1 MTGKHCARDKHIT
14 YDLAFFSQGVKRF
27 TTRYRLIGISYFVQ
41 GSPSGGRRMRPGG
54 AASRKALKIEPEKM
68 RKQAIKRPHTE
79 A

>member
-41 GSPSGGRRMRPGG
+41 GSPSGGRRMRPRG

-68 RKQAIKRPHTE
+68 RKQAIKRPHT
-79 A
+79 AA